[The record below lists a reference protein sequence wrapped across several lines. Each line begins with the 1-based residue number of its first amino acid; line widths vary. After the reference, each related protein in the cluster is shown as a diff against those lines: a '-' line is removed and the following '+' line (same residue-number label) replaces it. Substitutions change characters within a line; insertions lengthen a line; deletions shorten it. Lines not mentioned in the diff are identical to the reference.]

1 MPASI
6 RRSRDGCAQRPSA
19 GELWDL
25 EISLRD
31 TAGERGAQDASHLEG
46 FLIPSSKTG
55 ASAGRGQSLDGGG
68 GGGVRGKRDKAFFAK
83 PRSRRYLDILRI
95 ITGNLKGRT
104 IPFSPKRHG
113 DIRITSSRL
122 KEAIFASMGGDLDGQ
137 AFLDLCAGSGQI
149 GLEAHSRGARVTSVE
164 PDFRRYTCLKK
175 LLADWDV
182 GHDMELI
189 HTEAQH
195 LIPQLEQRE
204 RRFDAVYVDPPYDAT
219 LGVEPLCLALLG
231 KLGCS
236 EVLRREGQVMVQH
249 SRRLELP
256 AEVGGLSCHKQRIYG
271 DTVLSVYRP
280 PRP

>member
-1 MPASI
+1 M
-6 RRSRDGCAQRPSA
+6 
-19 GELWDL
+19 
-25 EISLRD
+25 
-31 TAGERGAQDASHLEG
+31 
-46 FLIPSSKTG
+46 
-55 ASAGRGQSLDGGG
+55 
-68 GGGVRGKRDKAFFAK
+68 RGKRDKGFFGP

-113 DIRITSSRL
+113 DIRITSSGL

-195 LIPQLEQRE
+195 LIPQLEQQE

-219 LGVEPLCLALLG
+219 LGVEPLCLALLD

-236 EVLRREGQVMVQH
+236 EVLRQEGQAMVQH

-280 PRP
+280 LRP